1 MLKRNHSVRRVVYPL
16 LLGAMTMLGTGCGDP
31 ASGMETQPERAVPVR
46 VASVSSV
53 GEGGELRFA
62 GTVRAR
68 QRASLTFQVPGVL
81 EARLVELGQEVATG
95 QVLARLYNP
104 ELEPARDAGRA
115 RVRELETQARQAERD
130 LERAEQLYA
139 RGVVSAS
146 EREQQRARLEGLNA
160 AVLSARAGA
169 RQTEQLQVESALRAP
184 FAGRIEAVL
193 AEPGDFIGPGQ
204 PVFRLAAEDGL
215 EVEVRVPVNMLGT
228 LESGTPVRVWH
239 SLDGRELAGRIIEI
253 GRGGS
258 QGSVLYPL
266 IVGLE
271 EGQVRTGEAVEVGL
285 VRGQPDGLA
294 IPMAAVM
301 RSAQGLSTFQVRD
314 GRAHRVP
321 VSVRSVQ
328 GELAVLE
335 GETLKAGDQVVFA
348 GLTRLAEGDAV
359 ELLP

>member
-1 MLKRNHSVRRVVYPL
+1 MLSFEHSALRFIVAL
-16 LLGAMTMLGTGCGDP
+16 MLGAAITTSTGCGQAAD
-31 ASGMETQPERAVPVR
+31 AGAATAKRTVPVR
-46 VASVSSV
+46 VASVTVV
-53 GEGGELRFA
+53 GESDALRFA

-81 EARLVELGQEVATG
+81 KERLVELGEQVSGG

-115 RVRELETQARQAERD
+115 RVRELEAQAQQAERD

-146 EREQQRARLEGLNA
+146 EREKQRSRLEGLRA
-160 AVLSARAGA
+160 AVLSARAAA
-169 RQTEQLQVESALRAP
+169 RQTEQLQVESSLRAP

-193 AEPGDFIGPGQ
+193 VEPGDFIGPGQ

-215 EVEVRVPVNMLGT
+215 EVEVRVPVSLLGG
-228 LESGTPVRVWH
+228 LETGTRVRVWH
-239 SLDGRELAGRIIEI
+239 SLDGRELVGRIVEI
-253 GRGGS
+253 GRGAS
-258 QGSVLYPL
+258 QGSALYPL

-285 VRGQPDGLA
+285 AREQVGGLA

-301 RSAQGLSTFQVRD
+301 RSAQGLSAFQVKD

-328 GELAVLE
+328 GELALLDE
-335 GETLKAGDQVVFA
+335 GALQAGDQVVFA
-348 GLTRLAEGDAV
+348 GLTRLAEGDSV

>member
-1 MLKRNHSVRRVVYPL
+1 MLNLEHSL
-16 LLGAMTMLGTGCGDP
+16 LRAACPVFLGISLSLGAGCGQAADTPEP
-31 ASGMETQPERAVPVR
+31 APERAVPVR
-46 VASVSSV
+46 VASVGQM
-53 GEGGELRFA
+53 GESDALRFA

-81 EARLVELGQEVATG
+81 EGRSVELGEQVSAG

-115 RVRELETQARQAERD
+115 RVGELEAQARQAERD
-130 LERAEQLYA
+130 LERAEQLHA
-139 RGVVSAS
+139 RGVVSTS
-146 EREQQRARLEGLNA
+146 EREQQRSRLEGLKA

-193 AEPGDFIGPGQ
+193 VEPGDFIGPGQ

-215 EVEVRVPVNMLGT
+215 EVEVRVPVSLLGG
-228 LESGTPVRVWH
+228 LETGAPVKVWH
-239 SLDGRELAGRIIEI
+239 SLDGRELMGRIVEI
-253 GRGGS
+253 GRGAS
-258 QGSVLYPL
+258 QGSALYPL
-266 IVGLE
+266 VVGLE

-285 VRGQPDGLA
+285 TRERAGGLA

-301 RSAQGLSTFQVRD
+301 RSAQGLSAFQVKD

-328 GELAVLE
+328 GESALLDE
-335 GETLKAGDQVVFA
+335 GALQAGDQVVFA
-348 GLTRLAEGDAV
+348 GLTRLADGDPV